1 MLAAQ
6 KGAGMHNEK
15 FAAIEATVDQATED
29 MTEEQLRF
37 HPQGKWSTAEIL
49 EHLALTYGGTAR
61 VFEKRLAEG
70 PQGGSPTPKQMMGH
84 LLVLEMGVFP
94 FKRKSP
100 EPVAPQGKMGGGEAL
115 ALLKQNL
122 TKMDDAFAAYAAKH
136 RDGSRVANHPVLGPL
151 TLQQWPKFHL
161 NHCRHHM
168 EQIGELRASQGLRRG
183 I

>member
-1 MLAAQ
+1 
-6 KGAGMHNEK
+6 MHNEK

-29 MTEEQLRF
+29 MTEEQLRYR
-37 HPQGKWSTAEIL
+37 PAEGKWSAADVL

-70 PQGGSPTPKQMMGH
+70 PLGGMPTPKQVVGQ
-84 LLVLEMGVFP
+84 VLTLELGLFP

-100 EPVAPQGKMGGGEAL
+100 EPVAPKGTIGGGEAL
-115 ALLKQNL
+115 GLLKSNL
-122 TKMDDAFAAYAAKH
+122 KKMDDAFAAFSAKYP
-136 RDGSRVANHPVLGPL
+136 GGGKVSPHPVLGPL
-151 TLQQWPKFHL
+151 TLKQWPKFHL

-168 EQIGELRASQGLRRG
+168 EQIAELRAAQGLRRG